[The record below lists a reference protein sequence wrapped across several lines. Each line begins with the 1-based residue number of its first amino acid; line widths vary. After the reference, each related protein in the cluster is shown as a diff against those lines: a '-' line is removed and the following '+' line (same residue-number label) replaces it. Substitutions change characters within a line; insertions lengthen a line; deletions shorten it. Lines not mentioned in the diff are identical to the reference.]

1 MKSDIPEGMKKFI
14 VIFTTICGVILG
26 TCRALPMTWALED
39 EDDEAAEISDDI
51 PEMYIRAV
59 NPGYTVGEKPNTGEM
74 IELARKN
81 TDAPMA
87 LAGMAIGYT
96 NSSENYSVIFEFPEN
111 SWMVG
116 ESIIL
121 RLASAPDSERAAVN
135 YTKTLAMKAGIELKK
150 GEDIIDEVCWTGK
163 DGCYK
168 EFKSSQPTTLVRNME
183 TGEFEHMEE
192 YEPIYDENS
201 YYAEVIKEEEGYG
214 RVASQC
220 KGMHFSEILSYYE
233 TSKSEQFV
241 ELYNTKS
248 EQILLDG
255 CQIRYKNKNYN
266 LKGIVGPE
274 RYYVYYPEGFNLTK
288 NPTNSNVL
296 ELIDTDGATIDRL
309 EYKNGQRKG
318 TAYAF
323 IGYDDVGEEI
333 WKTTYAP
340 TPGAPNNYQEF
351 RTCEEGKVINEATGN
366 CVKVTTVAQKICKE
380 GQYLNI
386 LTGRCKKIETTTEKT
401 CKEGYYLNPETNRC
415 RKVVQNNGADYSL
428 APESYEEQ
436 SSFVALWAVL
446 GVVAVGVGYLGYEF
460 RHEIAGGAKK
470 VWKKV
475 TKK

>member
-1 MKSDIPEGMKKFI
+1 MKNDIPESMKKFI
-14 VIFTTICGVILG
+14 VIFTTICGVVLG
-26 TCRALPMTWALED
+26 VCANAPMVRAVDED
-39 EDDEAAEISDDI
+39 EAVEISDDI
-51 PEMYIRAV
+51 PEIYIRAV
-59 NPGYTVGEKPNTGEM
+59 NPGYTVDEKPNTGEM

-87 LAGMAIGYT
+87 LAGMVIGYI
-96 NSSENYSVIFEFPEN
+96 NSSGNYSVIFEFPEN

-116 ESIIL
+116 ESIVL

-168 EFKSSQPTTLVRNME
+168 EFKSVRPTTLVRNME
-183 TGEFEHMEE
+183 TGEFEHVEE

-220 KGMHFSEILSYYE
+220 KGMQFSEILSYYE

-274 RYYVYYPEGFNLTK
+274 GYYVYYPEGFNLTK
-288 NPTNSNVL
+288 NPTNSNTL

-323 IGYDDVGEEI
+323 VGYDDVGEEI

-366 CVKVTTVAQKICKE
+366 CVKVTTVVQKICKE
-380 GQYLNI
+380 GQYLNV
-386 LTGRCKKIETTTEKT
+386 LTGRCNTIKT
-401 CKEGYYLNPETNRC
+401 ASAKVCKEGYHLNSETNRC
-415 RKVVQNNGADYSL
+415 RKVVQNNGANYSL
-428 APESYEEQ
+428 APESYDEQ

-470 VWKKV
+470 VWGKVAKK
-475 TKK
+475 